1 MIIPILAHIAA
12 FYTRQDIKAKNYGGP
27 GKEPPSNG
35 EEEAYVSS
43 V

>member
-1 MIIPILAHIAA
+1 MVIPILAHKRASYSLQ
-12 FYTRQDIKAKNYGGP
+12 FIKAKNYGGP